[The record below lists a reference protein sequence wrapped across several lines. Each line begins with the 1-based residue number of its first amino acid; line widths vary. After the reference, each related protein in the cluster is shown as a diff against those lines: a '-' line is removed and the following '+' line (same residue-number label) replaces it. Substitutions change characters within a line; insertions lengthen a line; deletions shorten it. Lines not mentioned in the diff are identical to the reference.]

1 MEVIDQKFDKLASS
15 RIIGL
20 LTRNSNSN
28 NDNDNDNGGNGGNK
42 GISGEEFRENIWFV
56 YVSLISLYANDDRL
70 FI

>member
-1 MEVIDQKFDKLASS
+1 LEVIDQKFDKLASS

-42 GISGEEFRENIWFV
+42 GISGEEFRENI
-56 YVSLISLYANDDRL
+56 
-70 FI
+70 